1 MYYVLW
7 RHHILPTGTFPC
19 CAFVKIVG
27 LSHILGRI
35 IPDGHSTASVNVVKC
50 DLKKRNRTMVAGRL
64 NNIYFVGRDIRFVSK
79 LNRDSE
85 QRVRSG
91 MGAYAG
97 AGRRRV
103 HLAAVLLR
111 PPSGHRPS
119 RRQAHHAH
127 IFHESL
133 SMVRSSDL
141 DEKEFD
147 RRDPPQ
153 GVAPHA
159 RRGVVLWPV
168 GQKWRARCSNLTR
181 ERKIARTIPKPYFVV
196 LPR

>member
-91 MGAYAG
+91 MGAYAV
-97 AGRRRV
+97 RR
-103 HLAAVLLR
+103 HSFGLLLAITQADARPAKPVSFRQASVWPLPRQTPGPSCPYPSYR
-111 PPSGHRPS
+111 PPSGHCPG
-119 RRQAHHAH
+119 RRQALHAH
-127 IFHESL
+127 ILQIGLH
-133 SMVRSSDL
+133 
-141 DEKEFD
+141 
-147 RRDPPQ
+147 
-153 GVAPHA
+153 
-159 RRGVVLWPV
+159 
-168 GQKWRARCSNLTR
+168 LTQ
-181 ERKIARTIPKPYFVV
+181 P
-196 LPR
+196 